1 MAFLDNS
8 GDIILDAVLTDL
20 GRMRL
25 ARGDGSFKIT
35 QFALGDDEI
44 DYAQYDKNDTNGSAY
59 YDLNI
64 LQTPILEAFT
74 NNTSLLKAKLVS
86 LPRTDLLHLPI
97 LKLNQ
102 NDARNRLHSTGNAL
116 NKFVVSVD
124 KETSQGVVADSD
136 AAKDAG
142 ILPNNGLLIDG
153 YINGVDVPGTIPGA
167 AFIRIDQGIDNE
179 EVSPTTTLDP
189 TLIETQYIIEID
201 DRLGSIVNSNGTTI
215 AAVNFVDDDNIASYY
230 VTSNTNINSITNI
243 QNETSVGNDTEIKG
257 PRGTRLQFKIRTSLE
272 VQQSDFLFGRLG
284 KKSQNWVL
292 ATGTGVTP
300 TAGTTTTVHYIDTT
314 IRVTG
319 VVTGYRLDI
328 PIRLVKK
335 A

>member
-44 DYAQYDKNDTNGSAY
+44 DYAQYDKDDTNGSAY

-74 NNTSLLKAKLVS
+74 NNTSLLKSKLIS

-102 NDARNRLHSTGNAL
+102 NRTLNRLHSTGNAL
-116 NKFVVSVD
+116 NKFIVAVD
-124 KETSQGVVADSD
+124 KETAQGVVADSD

-142 ILPNNGLLIDG
+142 IIPNLGLLIDG
-153 YINGVDVPGTIPGA
+153 YINGVNVPGTIQPTA
-167 AFIRIDQGIDNE
+167 HIRIDQGIDNE
-179 EVSPTTTLDP
+179 EISPTTRLDP
-189 TLIETQYIIEID
+189 TLVETQYIIEMD
-201 DRLGSIVNSNGTTI
+201 DRLGFPVDNRLQP

-230 VTSNTNINSITNI
+230 LTANTNSNFINNI
-243 QNETSVGNDTEIKG
+243 QGETSVGNDTEIKG
-257 PRGTRLQFKIRTSLE
+257 PRGTSLRFAIGSSLE
-272 VQQSDFLFGRLG
+272 LQQSDFLFGRLG
-284 KKSQNWVL
+284 KKSQSWVL
-292 ATGTGVTP
+292 ASGTGVTP